1 MIGVVGLAVCAEEMG
16 VLLVGLAGLIADP
29 DLGVRGV
36 FLVADAVTLLVENT
50 ELPSDPLNL
59 ATPFCPFLEVGS
71 GSVIRVAPSFL
82 K

>member
-1 MIGVVGLAVCAEEMG
+1 MIGVVGLDVCAEEMG
-16 VLLVGLAGLIADP
+16 VLLVGLAGLVADP

-36 FLVADAVTLLVENT
+36 FLVADVVTLLVKNI
-50 ELPSDPLNL
+50 ELPSDPLSL
-59 ATPFCPFLEVGS
+59 AIPSFPILEVGP